1 MGELKQVDTPNAPL
15 AVGAYSQAIR
25 TDGLIFTSGCLP
37 VDPVSKTM
45 PDGIREQARTSLSN
59 VRAVLE
65 AGGGGMDRVVKCTVF
80 LADIKDFQVV
90 NEVYSEFFA
99 KPFPARS
106 CFAVGSLPLGAK
118 VEIEAIGVAR

>member
-1 MGELKQVDTPNAPL
+1 MNEVERVDTPNASL

-25 TDGLIFTSGCLP
+25 TKGLIFTSGCLP

-45 PDGIREQARTSLSN
+45 PDGIREQVRASLSN
-59 VRAVLE
+59 VKAILE
-65 AGGGGMDRVVKCTVF
+65 AGGGGMDRVVKCTVY
-80 LADIKDFQVV
+80 LADIRDFQAV
-90 NEVYSEFFA
+90 NEIYSEFFA

-106 CFAVGSLPLGAK
+106 CFAVGALPLGAK